1 MQSQF
6 PHGNG
11 VYKHLDKNWMTKT
24 VPTKPN
30 KHVKHWPNMV
40 MVVDQIRN
48 QSPLWISYYR
58 YFGLG
63 PKSASRNSRSA
74 LSISPAVVDIQN
86 TIIKKMPWA
95 LEQCRYLLS
104 FWSPF
109 FKEEAPMTY
118 TWDLQ
123 MKFKE
128 HIRAISIKQ
137 RKINHQDLSN
147 QVFTRPCSMCSF
159 LCNTILLF
167 LMFVSILWGLKVL
180 NSPLI

>member
-86 TIIKKMPWA
+86 TIIKKCH
-95 LEQCRYLLS
+95 EHLS
-104 FWSPF
+104 S
-109 FKEEAPMTY
+109 AG
-118 TWDLQ
+118 
-123 MKFKE
+123 
-128 HIRAISIKQ
+128 ICS
-137 RKINHQDLSN
+137 
-147 QVFTRPCSMCSF
+147 VFGA
-159 LCNTILLF
+159 LF
-167 LMFVSILWGLKVL
+167 LKRKHLWPILEICKWNLKSTLGPYQL
-180 NSPLI
+180 NKEK